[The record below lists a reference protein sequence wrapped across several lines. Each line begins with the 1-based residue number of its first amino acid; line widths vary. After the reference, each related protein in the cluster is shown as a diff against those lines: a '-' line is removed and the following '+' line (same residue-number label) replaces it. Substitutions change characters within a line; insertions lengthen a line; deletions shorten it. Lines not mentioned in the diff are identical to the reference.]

1 MKLTPWKLPTRPTRL
16 HGNGPRGNAAGCVA
30 TSHIIARQWHANMRD
45 IFFVC
50 PTFRV
55 LDYDTAV
62 MLDTQAFCLFF
73 SNNFLS
79 VFSYHN
85 DIYHTQFKNQIP
97 I

>member
-1 MKLTPWKLPTRPTRL
+1 
-16 HGNGPRGNAAGCVA
+16 
-30 TSHIIARQWHANMRD
+30 
-45 IFFVC
+45 VC

-79 VFSYHN
+79 AFRITTMFIIHN
-85 DIYHTQFKNQIP
+85 LKTKYQYKLSRLLIIFYRLKFVCRFAFFHI
-97 I
+97 